1 MRYMRV
7 LLLIGLLLLGLACG
21 PAAPSDPATPNVPLA
36 QSGDPPPE
44 AEPDEKPP
52 LEPTPTR
59 FYPNPRPTQVDDP
72 SEEPPEPTKQPR
84 LSFTEHPQGL
94 EGCKSVVMFSD
105 DLTPRY
111 MGWCG
116 EELMVHVEETCSL
129 LETADEQLRCG
140 REIADQYESIS
151 LRFGIA
157 ACAGITDSVEQ
168 GDCMAEDWRQWEE
181 AIAGHQAAWAKIR
194 EGGDRDPAVQAARAE
209 TLACLEDAGH
219 ENPDQDLMFHWQHHH
234 LSFDEYHEREDG
246 MTEEQKD
253 LRESLIAP
261 TVKCANET
269 GLFAEQDRAWAE
281 ELGRLQSDE
290 PELVAGLIREGVQAA
305 FERPGVATFLL
316 PQPLPH
322 HADLN

>member
-1 MRYMRV
+1 MRYMHV

-21 PAAPSDPATPNVPLA
+21 PAAPSEPASPNEPLA

-72 SEEPPEPTKQPR
+72 SEEPTEPPR
-84 LSFTEHPQGL
+84 PAVFDPEHPEGL
-94 EGCKSVVMFSD
+94 AGCKSVVMFSD
-105 DLTPRY
+105 DLNPRY
-111 MGWCG
+111 MGWCT
-116 EELMVHVEETCSL
+116 EEIMLQVQETCSL
-129 LETADEQLRCG
+129 LETADEQRRCG

-151 LRFGIA
+151 IRFGLV

-168 GDCMAEDWRQWEE
+168 EDCITEDWRQLEAAFEE
-181 AIAGHQAAWAKIR
+181 HRVAWGKIR
-194 EGGDRDPAVQAARAE
+194 EGGDMDPAVLTARTA

-234 LSFDEYHEREDG
+234 LSFDQYHEREDG
-246 MTEEQKD
+246 LTEEQKD

-261 TVKCANET
+261 TVKCADET

-281 ELGRLQSDE
+281 ELDRLQSDQ

-305 FERPGVATFLL
+305 FERPGVTTFLL